1 MDLADRLE
9 SLASHVED
17 AAGAGAGR
25 GGRADVRQDLVSA
38 LVNLGYNARVAADAA
53 GRVLRGA
60 PATSP
65 PFQTL
70 LRETLRIL
78 SR

>member
-1 MDLADRLE
+1 M
-9 SLASHVED
+9 
-17 AAGAGAGR
+17 
-25 GGRADVRQDLVSA
+25 
-38 LVNLGYNARVAADAA
+38 
-53 GRVLRGA
+53 RVLKGSGA
-60 PATSP
+60 PVP